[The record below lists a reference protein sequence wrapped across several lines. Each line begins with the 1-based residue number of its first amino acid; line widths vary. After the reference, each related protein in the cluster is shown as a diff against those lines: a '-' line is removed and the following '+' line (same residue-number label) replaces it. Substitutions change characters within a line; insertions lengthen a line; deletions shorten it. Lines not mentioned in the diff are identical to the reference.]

1 MTSPKTPKPET
12 KKPYTAPKLVKYG
25 EVRAL
30 TQTST
35 SGSAEGAGMTA
46 SFMTPSDRRT
56 KENVV
61 RVGEHPLGIGI
72 YLFDYKIPYR
82 DRYGHG
88 RQLGVMADEVEA
100 VMPHAVAVHPLGY
113 KTVDYAMLSIRRR
126 GE

>member
-1 MTSPKTPKPET
+1 MTSLNPPKPET

-35 SGSAEGAGMTA
+35 SGSAEGAGMTS

-72 YLFDYKIPYR
+72 YLFDYRAQYR
-82 DRYGHG
+82 ARYGHG

-100 VMPHAVAVHPLGY
+100 VMPCAVAVHPLGY
-113 KTVDYAMLSIRRR
+113 KTVDYAMLSIRRP